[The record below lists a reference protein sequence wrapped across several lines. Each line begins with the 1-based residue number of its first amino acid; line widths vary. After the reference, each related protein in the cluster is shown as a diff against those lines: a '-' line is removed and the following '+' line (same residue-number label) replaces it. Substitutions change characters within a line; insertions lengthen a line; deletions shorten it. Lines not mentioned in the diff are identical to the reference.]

1 MGPTEAEINVP
12 PFQRDSVKICTDQYI
27 RNILISNLLKHTSI
41 HDRSFQFALEVSPL
55 LPIQY

>member
-1 MGPTEAEINVP
+1 MFHLSKGE
-12 PFQRDSVKICTDQYI
+12 SVKICTDQYI